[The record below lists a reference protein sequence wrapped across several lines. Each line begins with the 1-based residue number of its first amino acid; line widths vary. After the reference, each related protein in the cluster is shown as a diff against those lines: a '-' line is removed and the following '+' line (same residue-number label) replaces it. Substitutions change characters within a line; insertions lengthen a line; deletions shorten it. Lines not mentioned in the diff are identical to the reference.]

1 MRSKFE
7 VIYRG
12 FLVLFCALLSWSV
25 WPAVAQETNAQRE
38 TSKVEVSAS
47 VTTSGGKTAKADEAE
62 AQKKVMQTPQ
72 WVEKLAVNFPFLTH
86 TWWGNELWKYIFSLI
101 YIFLAFYVSKLLDY
115 LTRVWLKN
123 WAAKTKTTFDD
134 LLLEM
139 LNGPV
144 KVVAFMIFLRI
155 GLDVFEWPHIV
166 EAVLSKGFTIVVA
179 ISLTYLVMKVIDL
192 FLGYWK
198 QRSLDQEDQS
208 FNQQLF
214 PIIRKS
220 LKLFIVVVA
229 ALLTLDNMGV
239 NITAAIASLSIGGL
253 AVGLAA
259 QDTLANLFGAVAIFL
274 DKPFKIGDRIQLDAV
289 DGPVEAIGIRSTR
302 VRNLDGHLVTIPNK
316 TMGNATIT
324 NISARPNIK
333 TVMNIGITYDTP
345 VEKIKLALKI
355 IEEVFRGHPKTEKL
369 VMSFNKFENSS
380 LNILVVHWWND
391 ADFLASLAGLQEMNL
406 TLKGRFDQEKISF
419 AFPTQTLYL
428 KQDSNW
434 RIGEGAG
441 AVAKS

>member
-1 MRSKFE
+1 MH
-7 VIYRG
+7 
-12 FLVLFCALLSWSV
+12 
-25 WPAVAQETNAQRE
+25 
-38 TSKVEVSAS
+38 
-47 VTTSGGKTAKADEAE
+47 
-62 AQKKVMQTPQ
+62 TPQ
-72 WVEKLAVNFPFLTH
+72 WVEKLAVNFPFLTY

-123 WAAKTKTTFDD
+123 WAVKTKTTFDD

-155 GLDVFEWPHIV
+155 GLDVFEWPQIV
-166 EAVLSKGFTIVVA
+166 EAVLSKGFTIIVA
-179 ISLTYLVMKVIDL
+179 VSLTYLVMKLIDL

-198 QRSLDQEDQS
+198 QRALDQEDQS

-274 DKPFKIGDRIQLDAV
+274 DKPFKIGDRIQLNGV
-289 DGPVEAIGIRSTR
+289 DGPVETIGIRSTR

-324 NISARPNIK
+324 NVSARPNIK

-380 LNILVVHWWND
+380 LNILVIHWWND

-434 RIGEGAG
+434 RIGEGA
-441 AVAKS
+441 ATPAKS